1 MLEGGIES
9 TAEAEVQQPLALV
22 LAPTRELVMQIYHE
36 TRKFSYDTMIRPVVV
51 YGGVSVGYQ
60 RKELE
65 KGCHIVIA
73 TPGRSAGFHPT
84 EKGEMFSYAYSVS
97 SIPTSSLL
105 KNVLVVPWVSI
116 DCS

>member
-73 TPGRSAGFHPT
+73 TPGRLLDFIRQKKVTCLAMLVLSRLFQYRLSY
-84 EKGEMFSYAYSVS
+84 KKCFSV
-97 SIPTSSLL
+97 TLDL
-105 KNVLVVPWVSI
+105 
-116 DCS
+116 D